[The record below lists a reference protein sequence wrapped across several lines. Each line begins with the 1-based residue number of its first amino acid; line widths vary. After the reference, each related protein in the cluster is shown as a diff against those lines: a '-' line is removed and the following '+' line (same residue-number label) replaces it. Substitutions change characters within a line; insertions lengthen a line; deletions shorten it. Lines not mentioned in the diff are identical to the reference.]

1 MKVLVLN
8 CGSSSLKCQ
17 LIDMEK
23 KERIMKGHYDRI
35 GGSRSSLR
43 FNVRGNKVVIE
54 HPARDFE
61 EAISEIL
68 RLLTSEEYN
77 VINNLNEIGAV
88 GHRIVHGGEKFKN
101 SVIIDENVIKAIEE
115 NITLAPLH
123 NPAGLAGIEACK
135 KLLPQ
140 IPMVAV
146 FDTSFHQTME
156 EKAFIY
162 QLPYKYY
169 EDYKIRKYGF
179 HGISHRYIAGRITE
193 ITGRTDLKIINCH
206 LGQGASLCAIKDGK
220 SIDTTMGL
228 TPLAGVPMGTRCGD
242 VDPSIIPTVMKLY
255 DIKPDEMLRI
265 MNKESGAWGVS
276 GVSTDF
282 RDIERTAEQG
292 DERSILALESRAYI
306 IAQYIAKFIVTLNGV
321 DVITFAGGIG
331 ENGFEERER
340 ICNYLECFGIKLDKQ
355 KNLVRGE
362 ETKISTEDSKV
373 QIYIVPTNEEIVIAT
388 DAYELTKNLIPNV

>member
-54 HPARDFE
+54 YPARDFE
-61 EAISEIL
+61 EAISKIL
-68 RLLTSEEYN
+68 RLLTSEEYK
-77 VINNLNEIGAV
+77 VINSLDEIGAV

-101 SVIIDENVIKAIEE
+101 SVIIDDEVIKAIEE

-123 NPAGLAGIEACK
+123 NPAGLAGIEACR
-135 KLLPQ
+135 KLLPNT
-140 IPMVAV
+140 PMVAV

-179 HGISHRYIAGRITE
+179 HGISHRYIAGRIAE
-193 ITGRTDLKIINCH
+193 ITGKTDLKIINCH

-220 SIDTTMGL
+220 SVDTTMGL

-282 RDIERTAEQG
+282 RDIERTAAQG

-321 DVITFAGGIG
+321 DIITFAGGIG

-362 ETKISTEDSKV
+362 ETKISAEDSKV

-388 DAYELTKNLIPNV
+388 DAYELTKNL

>member
-23 KERIMKGHYDRI
+23 NERIMKGHYDRI

-43 FNVRGNKVVIE
+43 FNVRGNKENIE
-54 HPARDFE
+54 HPARNFE
-61 EAISEIL
+61 EAISYIL
-68 RLLTSEEYN
+68 RLLTREEN
-77 VINNLNEIGAV
+77 KVIESLDEIGAV

-101 SVIIDENVIKAIEE
+101 SVIIDDEVINAIKD
-115 NITLAPLH
+115 NIKLAPLH
-123 NPAGLAGIEACK
+123 NPAGLAGITACR
-135 KLLPQ
+135 KLLPKV
-140 IPMVAV
+140 PMVAV
-146 FDTSFHQTME
+146 FDTAFNQTME

-162 QLPYKYY
+162 QLPYEYY
-169 EDYKIRKYGF
+169 EDHKIRKYGF
-179 HGISHRYIAGRITE
+179 HGISHRYVAGRLAE
-193 ITGRTDLKIINCH
+193 ITGKSNLKIINCH
-206 LGQGASLCAIKDGK
+206 LGQGASLCAINAGK

-255 DIKPDEMLRI
+255 DIKPDEMLKI
-265 MNKESGAWGVS
+265 LNKESGAWGVS

-282 RDIERTAEQG
+282 RDIEREAARG

-331 ENGFEERER
+331 ENGMEERER

-362 ETKISTEDSKV
+362 EKCISTEDSKAL
-373 QIYIVPTNEEIVIAT
+373 IYIVPTNEEIIIAR
-388 DAYELTKNLIPNV
+388 DAYELTK

>member
-23 KERIMKGHYDRI
+23 NERIMKGHYDRI

-43 FNVRGNKVVIE
+43 FNVRGNKENIE
-54 HPARDFE
+54 HPARNFE
-61 EAISEIL
+61 EAISYIL
-68 RLLTSEEYN
+68 RLLTREEN
-77 VINNLNEIGAV
+77 KVIESLDEIGAV

-101 SVIIDENVIKAIEE
+101 SVIIDDEVINAIKD
-115 NITLAPLH
+115 NIKLAPLH
-123 NPAGLAGIEACK
+123 NPAGLAGITACR
-135 KLLPQ
+135 KLLPKV
-140 IPMVAV
+140 PMVAV
-146 FDTSFHQTME
+146 FDTAFHQTME

-169 EDYKIRKYGF
+169 EDHKIRKYGF
-179 HGISHRYIAGRITE
+179 HGISHRYVAGRLAE
-193 ITGRTDLKIINCH
+193 ITGKSNLKIINCH
-206 LGQGASLCAIKDGK
+206 LGQGASLCAINAGK
-220 SIDTTMGL
+220 SIDKTMGL

-255 DIKPDEMLRI
+255 DIKPDEMLKI
-265 MNKESGAWGVS
+265 LNKESGAWGVS

-282 RDIERTAEQG
+282 RDIEREAARG

-321 DVITFAGGIG
+321 DAITFAGGIG
-331 ENGFEERER
+331 ENGMEERER

-362 ETKISTEDSKV
+362 EKCISTEDSKAL
-373 QIYIVPTNEEIVIAT
+373 IYIVPTNEEIIIAR
-388 DAYELTKNLIPNV
+388 DAYELTK

>member
-23 KERIMKGHYDRI
+23 NERIMKGHYDRI

-43 FNVRGNKVVIE
+43 FNVRGNKENIE
-54 HPARDFE
+54 HPARNFE
-61 EAISEIL
+61 EAISYIL
-68 RLLTSEEYN
+68 RLLTREEN
-77 VINNLNEIGAV
+77 KVIESLDEIGAV

-101 SVIIDENVIKAIEE
+101 SVIIDDEVINAIKD
-115 NITLAPLH
+115 NIKLAPLH
-123 NPAGLAGIEACK
+123 NPAGLAGITACR
-135 KLLPQ
+135 KLLPKV
-140 IPMVAV
+140 PMVAV
-146 FDTSFHQTME
+146 FDTAFHQTME

-169 EDYKIRKYGF
+169 EDHKIRKYGF
-179 HGISHRYIAGRITE
+179 HGISHRYVAGRLAE
-193 ITGRTDLKIINCH
+193 ITGKSNLKIINCH
-206 LGQGASLCAIKDGK
+206 LGQGASLCAINAGK

-255 DIKPDEMLRI
+255 DIKPDEMLKI
-265 MNKESGAWGVS
+265 LNKESGAWGVS

-282 RDIERTAEQG
+282 RDIEREAARG
-292 DERSILALESRAYI
+292 DERSILALECRAYK

-331 ENGFEERER
+331 ENGMEERER

-362 ETKISTEDSKV
+362 EKCISTEDSKAL
-373 QIYIVPTNEEIVIAT
+373 IYIVPTNEEIIIAR
-388 DAYELTKNLIPNV
+388 DAYELTK

>member
-68 RLLTSEEYN
+68 RLLTSEEYK

-101 SVIIDENVIKAIEE
+101 SVIIDEEVIKAIEE

-123 NPAGLAGIEACK
+123 NPAGLAGIEACR
-135 KLLPQ
+135 KLLPNT
-140 IPMVAV
+140 PMVAV

-220 SIDTTMGL
+220 SVDTTMGL

-282 RDIERTAEQG
+282 RDIERTADQG

-362 ETKISTEDSKV
+362 ETKISAEDSKV

-388 DAYELTKNLIPNV
+388 DAYELTKNL

>member
-23 KERIMKGHYDRI
+23 NERIMKGHYDRI

-43 FNVRGNKVVIE
+43 FNVRGNKTVIE

-61 EAISEIL
+61 EAISKIL
-68 RLLTSEEYN
+68 SLLVSEEYK
-77 VINNLNEIGAV
+77 VIEKFEEIGAV

-101 SVIIDENVIKAIEE
+101 SVVINDEVIDAIKEC
-115 NITLAPLH
+115 ITLAPLH

-135 KLLPQ
+135 KLLPNT
-140 IPMVAV
+140 PMVAV

-156 EKAFIY
+156 EKTFIY

-179 HGISHRYIAGRITE
+179 HGISHRYVAGRIAQ
-193 ITGRTDLKIINCH
+193 IMNNNNLKVINCH

-282 RDIERTAEQG
+282 RDIERTAAKG

-306 IAQYIAKFIVTLNGV
+306 IAQYIAKFIVSLNGV

-340 ICNYLECFGIKLDKQ
+340 ICNYLECFGIILDKE
-355 KNLVRGE
+355 KNKIRGE
-362 ETKISTEDSKV
+362 EAEISAQNSKV
-373 QIYIVPTNEEIVIAT
+373 KIHIVPTNEEIIIAQ
-388 DAYELTKNLIPNV
+388 DAYELTK

>member
-43 FNVRGNKVVIE
+43 FNVRGNKVNIE

-68 RLLTSEEYN
+68 RLLTSEEYK
-77 VINNLNEIGAV
+77 VINNLEEIGAV

-101 SVIIDENVIKAIEE
+101 SVVIDDEVIKAIEE

-123 NPAGLAGIEACK
+123 NPAGLSGIKACK
-135 KLLPQ
+135 KLLPKV
-140 IPMVAV
+140 PMVAV

-156 EKAFIY
+156 EKAYIY

-179 HGISHRYIAGRITE
+179 HGISHRYVAKRISE

-220 SIDTTMGL
+220 SMDTTMGL

-265 MNKESGAWGVS
+265 LNKESGAWGVS

-282 RDIERTAEQG
+282 RDIERTAAEG

-306 IAQYIAKFIVTLNGV
+306 IAQYIAKFIVTLQGV
-321 DVITFAGGIG
+321 DYITFCGGIG
-331 ENGFEERER
+331 ENGLEERER
-340 ICNYLECFGIKLDKQ
+340 ICKYLECFGVKIDLE
-355 KNLVRGE
+355 KNKIRGE
-362 ETKISTEDSKV
+362 EILISTEDSKV
-373 QIYIVPTNEEIVIAT
+373 KVFIVPTNEEIVIAT
-388 DAYELTKNLIPNV
+388 DAYELTKN

>member
-35 GGSRSSLR
+35 GGTRSSLR
-43 FNVRGNKVVIE
+43 FNVRGNKTVIE
-54 HPARDFE
+54 HPARDFN

-68 RLLTSEEYN
+68 SLLISKEYS
-77 VINNLNEIGAV
+77 VIESLDEIGAV

-101 SVIIDENVIKAIEE
+101 SVLINDDVIKAIED

-123 NPAGLAGIEACK
+123 NPAGLAGIFACQ
-135 KLLPQ
+135 KLLPNT
-140 IPMVAV
+140 PMVAV

-156 EKAFIY
+156 EKTYIY

-179 HGISHRYIAGRITE
+179 HGISHRYIAERVAE
-193 ITGRTDLKIINCH
+193 ITGRNDLKIINCH

-220 SIDTTMGL
+220 SVDTTMGL

-282 RDIERTAEQG
+282 RDIERMALEG
-292 DERSILALESRAYI
+292 DKRSILALESRAYI

-321 DVITFAGGIG
+321 DIITFAGGIG

-340 ICNYLECFGIKLDKQ
+340 ICNYLECFGIKLDKELN
-355 KNLVRGE
+355 KIRGE
-362 ETKISTEDSKV
+362 EAEISAKDSKV
-373 QIYIVPTNEEIVIAT
+373 KILIVPTNEEIVIAT
-388 DAYELTKNLIPNV
+388 DAYELTKDLSK

>member
-23 KERIMKGHYDRI
+23 NERIMKGHYDRI

-43 FNVRGNKVVIE
+43 FNVRGNKENIE
-54 HPARDFE
+54 HPARNFE
-61 EAISEIL
+61 EAISYIL
-68 RLLTSEEYN
+68 RLLTREEN
-77 VINNLNEIGAV
+77 KVIESLDEIGAV

-101 SVIIDENVIKAIEE
+101 SVIIDDEVINAIKD
-115 NITLAPLH
+115 NIKLAPLH
-123 NPAGLAGIEACK
+123 NPAGLAGITACR
-135 KLLPQ
+135 KLLPKV
-140 IPMVAV
+140 PMVAV
-146 FDTSFHQTME
+146 FDTAFHQTME

-169 EDYKIRKYGF
+169 EDHKIRKYGF
-179 HGISHRYIAGRITE
+179 HGISHRYVAGRLAE
-193 ITGRTDLKIINCH
+193 ITGKSNLKIINCH
-206 LGQGASLCAIKDGK
+206 LGQGASLCAINAGK

-255 DIKPDEMLRI
+255 DIKPDEMLKI
-265 MNKESGAWGVS
+265 LNKESGAWGVS

-282 RDIERTAEQG
+282 RDIEREAARG
-292 DERSILALESRAYI
+292 DERSILALESRAYM

-321 DVITFAGGIG
+321 DAITFAGGIG
-331 ENGFEERER
+331 ENGMEERER

-362 ETKISTEDSKV
+362 ETCISTEDSKAL
-373 QIYIVPTNEEIVIAT
+373 IYIVPTNEEIIIAR
-388 DAYELTKNLIPNV
+388 DAYELTK

>member
-23 KERIMKGHYDRI
+23 NERIMKGHYDRI

-43 FNVRGNKVVIE
+43 FNVRGNKTTIE

-61 EAISEIL
+61 EAIGEIL
-68 RLLTSEEYN
+68 GLLTSDEYK
-77 VINNLNEIGAV
+77 VINSLDEIGAV

-101 SVIIDENVIKAIEE
+101 SVVIDDDVIKAIEDC
-115 NITLAPLH
+115 ITLAPLH
-123 NPAGLAGIEACK
+123 NPAGLAGINACK
-135 KLLPQ
+135 KLLPNV
-140 IPMVAV
+140 PMVAV

-169 EDYKIRKYGF
+169 EDYRIRKYGF
-179 HGISHRYIAGRITE
+179 HGISHRYVAGRIAE
-193 ITGRTDLKIINCH
+193 IMGRNDLKVINCH

-220 SIDTTMGL
+220 SVDTTMGL

-282 RDIERTAEQG
+282 RDIERMAAEG
-292 DERSILALESRAYI
+292 DERSKLALESRAYI

-340 ICNYLECFGIKLDKQ
+340 ICNYLECFGIKLDLE
-355 KNLVRGE
+355 KNKIRGE
-362 ETKISTEDSKV
+362 EAEISSEDSKV
-373 QIYIVPTNEEIVIAT
+373 KIYIVPTNEEIVIAR
-388 DAYELTKNLIPNV
+388 DAYELTK

>member
-1 MKVLVLN
+1 MKILVLN

-17 LIDMEK
+17 LIDMENN
-23 KERIMKGHYDRI
+23 ERIMKGHYERI
-35 GGSRSSLR
+35 GGARSSLR
-43 FNVRGNKVVIE
+43 FNVRGKKTIIE

-61 EAISEIL
+61 EAIAEIL

-77 VINNLNEIGAV
+77 VIKDLNEIGAI
-88 GHRIVHGGEKFKN
+88 GHRIVHGGDKFKN
-101 SVIIDENVIKAIEE
+101 SVIIDDDVHKAIEE
-115 NITLAPLH
+115 CITLAPIH
-123 NPAGLAGIEACK
+123 NPAGLAGIDACRV
-135 KLLPQ
+135 LLPNV
-140 IPMVAV
+140 PMVAV

-156 EKAFIY
+156 EKVFIY

-169 EDYKIRKYGF
+169 EDYRIRKYGF
-179 HGISHRYIAGRITE
+179 HGISHRYIASRIVE
-193 ITGRTDLKIINCH
+193 ITGKTDLKVINCH

-220 SIDTTMGL
+220 SVDTTMGL

-265 MNKESGAWGVS
+265 MNKDSGAWGVS

-282 RDIERTAEQG
+282 RDIERMAAQG

-331 ENGFEERER
+331 ENGIEERER
-340 ICNYLECFGIKLDKQ
+340 ICNYLECFGIILDKQ
-355 KNLVRGE
+355 RNLIKGE
-362 ETKISTEDSKV
+362 ETKISAPNSKV
-373 QIYIVPTNEEIVIAT
+373 DIYIIPTNEEIVIAK
-388 DAYELTKNLIPNV
+388 DAYELTKDLK

>member
-23 KERIMKGHYDRI
+23 NERIMKGHYDRI

-43 FNVRGNKVVIE
+43 FNVRGEKTVIE

-68 RLLTSEEYN
+68 SLLVSDKYK
-77 VINNLNEIGAV
+77 VINSFEEIGAV
-88 GHRIVHGGEKFKN
+88 GHRIVHGGEKFKE
-101 SVIIDENVIKAIEE
+101 SVVIDEKVIEAIKEC
-115 NITLAPLH
+115 ITLAPLH

-135 KLLPQ
+135 KLLPNV
-140 IPMVAV
+140 PMVAV
-146 FDTSFHQTME
+146 FDTSFHQTMP

-179 HGISHRYIAGRITE
+179 HGISHRYVANRISE
-193 ITGRTDLKIINCH
+193 MTGKKDLKVINCH
-206 LGQGASLCAIKDGK
+206 LGQGASLCAIENGK
-220 SIDTTMGL
+220 SVDTTMGL

-255 DIKPDEMLRI
+255 NIQPDEMLRI

-282 RDIERTAEQG
+282 RDIERAAASG
-292 DERSILALESRAYI
+292 DKRSILALEGRAYT

-321 DVITFAGGIG
+321 DVITFAGGVG

-340 ICNYLECFGIKLDKQ
+340 ICKYLECFGVKLDKE
-355 KNLVRGE
+355 KNLIRGE
-362 ETKISTEDSKV
+362 EAKISTEDSKV
-373 QIYIVPTNEEIVIAT
+373 GIYIVPTNEELVIAQ
-388 DAYELTKNLIPNV
+388 DAYKLTK

>member
-23 KERIMKGHYDRI
+23 NERIMKGHYDRI

-43 FNVRGNKVVIE
+43 FNVRGEKTVIE

-68 RLLTSEEYN
+68 SLLVSDKYK
-77 VINNLNEIGAV
+77 VINSFEEIGAV
-88 GHRIVHGGEKFKN
+88 GHRIVHGGEKFKE
-101 SVIIDENVIKAIEE
+101 SVVIDEKVIEAIKEC
-115 NITLAPLH
+115 ITLAPLH

-135 KLLPQ
+135 KLLPNV
-140 IPMVAV
+140 PMVSV
-146 FDTSFHQTME
+146 FDTAFHQTMP

-179 HGISHRYIAGRITE
+179 HGISHRYVANRISE
-193 ITGRTDLKIINCH
+193 MTGKKDLKVINCH
-206 LGQGASLCAIKDGK
+206 LGQGASLCAIENGK
-220 SIDTTMGL
+220 SVDTTMGL

-255 DIKPDEMLRI
+255 NIQPDEMLRI

-282 RDIERTAEQG
+282 RDIERAAASG
-292 DERSILALESRAYI
+292 DKRSILALEGRAYT

-321 DVITFAGGIG
+321 DVITFAGGVG

-340 ICNYLECFGIKLDKQ
+340 ICKYLECFGVKLDKE
-355 KNLVRGE
+355 KNLIRGE
-362 ETKISTEDSKV
+362 EAKISTEDSKV
-373 QIYIVPTNEEIVIAT
+373 GIYIVPTNEELVIAQ
-388 DAYELTKNLIPNV
+388 DAYKLTK

>member
-23 KERIMKGHYDRI
+23 EERIMKGHYDRI

-43 FNVRGNKVVIE
+43 FNVRGEKVNIE

-68 RLLTSEEYN
+68 TLLTSDKYK
-77 VINNLNEIGAV
+77 VINDLSEIGAV

-101 SVIIDENVIKAIEE
+101 SVVIDDEVVKAIED
-115 NITLAPLH
+115 NIKLAPLH
-123 NPAGLAGIEACK
+123 NPAGLAGIKACK
-135 KLLPQ
+135 KLLPNT
-140 IPMVAV
+140 PMVAV
-146 FDTSFHQTME
+146 FDTSFHQTMD

-169 EDYKIRKYGF
+169 EDHKIRKYGF
-179 HGISHRYIAGRITE
+179 HGISHRYIAGRVAE
-193 ITGRTDLKIINCH
+193 LTGRNDLKIINCH

-220 SIDTTMGL
+220 AVDTTMGL
-228 TPLAGVPMGTRCGD
+228 TPLAGIPMGTRCGD

-255 DIKPDEMLRI
+255 NLQPDEMLRI
-265 MNKESGAWGVS
+265 LNKESGAWGVS

-282 RDIERTAEQG
+282 RDIERTAAEG

-306 IAQYIAKFIVTLNGV
+306 IAQYIAKFVVSLQGV
-321 DVITFAGGIG
+321 DYITFCGGIG

-340 ICNYLECFGIKLDKQ
+340 ICKYLECFGVEIDLE
-355 KNLVRGE
+355 KNKTRGE
-362 ETKISTEDSKV
+362 ELEISTENSRVKV
-373 QIYIVPTNEEIVIAT
+373 FIVPTNEEIMIAR
-388 DAYELTKNLIPNV
+388 DAYELTK

>member
-23 KERIMKGHYDRI
+23 NERIMKGHYDRI
-35 GGSRSSLR
+35 GGARSSLR
-43 FNVRGNKVVIE
+43 FNVRGNKTVIE

-61 EAISEIL
+61 EAIGEIL
-68 RLLTSEEYN
+68 GLLTSDEYK
-77 VINNLNEIGAV
+77 VINSLEEIGAV

-101 SVIIDENVIKAIEE
+101 SVVIDDDVIKTIEE
-115 NITLAPLH
+115 CITLAPLH
-123 NPAGLAGIEACK
+123 NPAGLAGINACK
-135 KLLPQ
+135 KLLPNV
-140 IPMVAV
+140 PMVAV

-179 HGISHRYIAGRITE
+179 HGISHRYVAGRIAE
-193 ITGRTDLKIINCH
+193 IMGRKDLKVINCH

-220 SIDTTMGL
+220 SVDTTMGL

-282 RDIERTAEQG
+282 RDIERMAAEG
-292 DERSILALESRAYI
+292 DERSQLALESRAYI

-340 ICNYLECFGIKLDKQ
+340 ICNYLECFGIKLDAE
-355 KNLVRGE
+355 KNKIRGE
-362 ETKISTEDSKV
+362 EAEISSDDSKAK
-373 QIYIVPTNEEIVIAT
+373 IYIVPTNEEIVIAR
-388 DAYELTKNLIPNV
+388 DAYELTK

>member
-35 GGSRSSLR
+35 GGNRSSLR
-43 FNVRGNKVVIE
+43 FNVRGNKTVIE
-54 HPARDFE
+54 HPARNFE
-61 EAISEIL
+61 EAISKIL
-68 RLLTSEEYN
+68 RLLTSPEYK
-77 VINNLNEIGAV
+77 VIESLDEIGAV

-101 SVIIDENVIKAIEE
+101 SVVIDDDVIKAIKD

-123 NPAGLAGIEACK
+123 NPAGLAGIKACK
-135 KLLPQ
+135 KLLPKT
-140 IPMVAV
+140 PMVAV
-146 FDTSFHQTME
+146 FDTAFHQTME
-156 EKAFIY
+156 EKAYIY

-179 HGISHRYIAGRITE
+179 HGISHRYVAQRIAE
-193 ITGRTDLKIINCH
+193 ITGKSDLKVINCH
-206 LGQGASLCAIKDGK
+206 LGQGASLCAIKEGK
-220 SIDTTMGL
+220 SLDTTMGL

-255 DIKPDEMLRI
+255 DIKPDDMLKI
-265 MNKESGAWGVS
+265 LNKESGAWGVS

-282 RDIERTAEQG
+282 RDIERTAAQG

-306 IAQYIAKFIVTLNGV
+306 IAQYIAKFVVTLQGV
-321 DVITFAGGIG
+321 DIITFCGGIG
-331 ENGFEERER
+331 ENGWEERER
-340 ICNYLECFGIKLDKQ
+340 ICKYLECFGVKLDFE
-355 KNLVRGE
+355 KNRIRGE
-362 ETKISTEDSKV
+362 EAEISALDSKV
-373 QIYIVPTNEEIVIAT
+373 KVHIVPTNEEIIIAQ
-388 DAYELTKNLIPNV
+388 DAYRLTK

>member
-23 KERIMKGHYDRI
+23 NERIMKGHYDRI

-43 FNVRGNKVVIE
+43 FKVRGNKENIE
-54 HPARDFE
+54 HPARNFE
-61 EAISEIL
+61 EAISYIL
-68 RLLTSEEYN
+68 RLLTREEN
-77 VINNLNEIGAV
+77 KVIESLDEIGAV

-101 SVIIDENVIKAIEE
+101 SVIIDDEVINAIKD
-115 NITLAPLH
+115 NIKLAPLH
-123 NPAGLAGIEACK
+123 NPAGLAGITACR
-135 KLLPQ
+135 KLLPKV
-140 IPMVAV
+140 PMVAV
-146 FDTSFHQTME
+146 FDTAFHQTME

-169 EDYKIRKYGF
+169 EDHKIRKYGF
-179 HGISHRYIAGRITE
+179 HGISHRYVAGRLAE
-193 ITGRTDLKIINCH
+193 ITGKSNLKIINCH
-206 LGQGASLCAIKDGK
+206 LGQGASLCAINAGK

-255 DIKPDEMLRI
+255 DIKPDEMLKI
-265 MNKESGAWGVS
+265 LNKESGAWGVS

-282 RDIERTAEQG
+282 RDIEREAARG

-331 ENGFEERER
+331 ENGMEERER

-362 ETKISTEDSKV
+362 ETCISTEDSKAL
-373 QIYIVPTNEEIVIAT
+373 IYIVPTNEEIIIAR
-388 DAYELTKNLIPNV
+388 DAYELTK

>member
-23 KERIMKGHYDRI
+23 NERIMKGHYDRI

-43 FNVRGNKVVIE
+43 FNVRGEKTVIE

-68 RLLTSEEYN
+68 SLLVSDKYK
-77 VINNLNEIGAV
+77 VINSFEEIGAV
-88 GHRIVHGGEKFKN
+88 GHRIVHGGEKFKE
-101 SVIIDENVIKAIEE
+101 SVVIDEKVIEAIKEC
-115 NITLAPLH
+115 ITLAPLH

-135 KLLPQ
+135 KLLPNV
-140 IPMVAV
+140 PMVAV
-146 FDTSFHQTME
+146 FDTAFHQTMP

-179 HGISHRYIAGRITE
+179 HGISHRYVANRISE
-193 ITGRTDLKIINCH
+193 MTGKKDLKVINCH
-206 LGQGASLCAIKDGK
+206 LGQGASLCAIENGK
-220 SIDTTMGL
+220 SVDTTMGL

-255 DIKPDEMLRI
+255 NIQPDEMLRI

-282 RDIERTAEQG
+282 RDIERAAASG
-292 DERSILALESRAYI
+292 DKRSILALEGRAYT

-321 DVITFAGGIG
+321 DVITFAGGVG

-340 ICNYLECFGIKLDKQ
+340 ICKYLECFGVKLDKE
-355 KNLVRGE
+355 KNLIRGE
-362 ETKISTEDSKV
+362 EAKISTEDSKV
-373 QIYIVPTNEEIVIAT
+373 GIYIVPTNEELVIAQ
-388 DAYELTKNLIPNV
+388 DAYKLTK

>member
-43 FNVRGNKVVIE
+43 FNVRGNKIVIE

-68 RLLTSEEYN
+68 NLLVSNEYK
-77 VINNLNEIGAV
+77 VIDDLSEIGAV

-101 SVIIDENVIKAIEE
+101 SVIINDEVIKAIED

-123 NPAGLAGIEACK
+123 NPAGLAGIRAIE
-135 KLLPQ
+135 KLLPN

-146 FDTSFHQTME
+146 FDTSFHQTMDR
-156 EKAFIY
+156 KTYIY

-179 HGISHRYIAGRITE
+179 HGISHRYVAKRIAE
-193 ITGRTDLKIINCH
+193 ILGTNKLRVINCH
-206 LGQGASLCAIKDGK
+206 LGQGASLCAIKDGI
-220 SIDTTMGL
+220 SIDTSMGL

-265 MNKESGAWGVS
+265 LNKESGAWGVS

-282 RDIERTAEQG
+282 RDIERMASQG

-306 IAQYIAKFIVTLNGV
+306 IAQYIAKFIVSLNGV

-340 ICNYLECFGIKLDKQ
+340 ICNYLECFGIKLDKE
-355 KNLVRGE
+355 KNKIRGE
-362 ETKISTEDSKV
+362 EAEISTADSRVKL
-373 QIYIVPTNEEIVIAT
+373 YIVPTNEEIMIAT
-388 DAYELTKNLIPNV
+388 DTYELTK

>member
-23 KERIMKGHYDRI
+23 NERIMKGHYDRI

-43 FNVRGNKVVIE
+43 FNVRGNKVELE

-68 RLLTSEEYN
+68 RLLTSEEYK
-77 VINNLNEIGAV
+77 VIEDLNEIGAV

-101 SVIIDENVIKAIEE
+101 SVVIDDEVIKAIKE

-123 NPAGLAGIEACK
+123 NPAGLAGIKACR
-135 KLLPQ
+135 KLLPKT
-140 IPMVAV
+140 PMVAV

-156 EKAFIY
+156 EKAYIY
-162 QLPYKYY
+162 QIPYKYY

-179 HGISHRYIAGRITE
+179 HGISHRYVAKRISE
-193 ITGRTDLKIINCH
+193 ITGKSELKVINCH
-206 LGQGASLCAIKDGK
+206 LGQGASLCAIKNGI
-220 SIDTTMGL
+220 SLDTTMGL

-255 DIKPDEMLRI
+255 NLKPDEMLQI
-265 MNKESGAWGVS
+265 LNKESGAWGVS

-282 RDIERTAEQG
+282 RDIERTAAQG
-292 DERSILALESRAYI
+292 DARSILALETRAYI
-306 IAQYIAKFIVTLNGV
+306 IAQYIAKFVVTLQGV
-321 DVITFAGGIG
+321 DVITFCGGIG
-331 ENGFEERER
+331 ENGWEERER
-340 ICNYLECFGIKLDKQ
+340 ICRYLDCFGVKIDAE
-355 KNLVRGE
+355 KNRVRGE
-362 ETKISTEDSKV
+362 EMEITTPDSKV
-373 QIYIVPTNEEIVIAT
+373 KVYIVPTNEEIVIAS
-388 DAYELTKNLIPNV
+388 DAYELTKN

>member
-23 KERIMKGHYDRI
+23 NERIMKGHYDRI

-43 FNVRGNKVVIE
+43 FNVRGNKTVIE
-54 HPARDFE
+54 HPARGFE
-61 EAISEIL
+61 EAISEVL
-68 RLLTSEEYN
+68 DLLMSDEYK
-77 VINNLNEIGAV
+77 VIKSLDEIGAV

-101 SVIIDENVIKAIEE
+101 SVIIDDEVIEAIEE
-115 NITLAPLH
+115 CVTLAPIH
-123 NPAGLAGIEACK
+123 NPAGLAGINACK
-135 KLLPQ
+135 KLLPNT
-140 IPMVAV
+140 PMVAV
-146 FDTSFHQTME
+146 FDTSFHQTIPE
-156 EKAFIY
+156 EAYIY

-169 EDYKIRKYGF
+169 EDYRIRKYGF
-179 HGISHRYIAGRITE
+179 HGISHRYVSERISE
-193 ITGRTDLKIINCH
+193 ILGKKELKVINCH
-206 LGQGASLCAIKDGK
+206 LGQGASLCAINSGV
-220 SIDTTMGL
+220 SLDTTMGL

-242 VDPSIIPTVMKLY
+242 VDPSIIPMVMKLY

-282 RDIERTAEQG
+282 RDIEREALAG
-292 DERSILALESRAYI
+292 DKRSILALESRAYM
-306 IAQYIAKFIVTLNGV
+306 IAQYIAKFIVTLGGI

-340 ICNYLECFGIKLDKQ
+340 ICKYLTCFGIEIDKE
-355 KNLVRGE
+355 KNKIRGE
-362 ETKISTEDSKV
+362 EAKISSENSKV
-373 QIYIVPTNEEIVIAT
+373 LLYIVPTNEELVIAQDT
-388 DAYELTKNLIPNV
+388 YELTK

>member
-17 LIDMEK
+17 LIDMENE
-23 KERIMKGHYDRI
+23 ERIMKGHYDRI

-43 FNVRGNKVVIE
+43 FNVRGNKTVIE

-68 RLLTSEEYN
+68 NLLVSAEYK
-77 VINNLNEIGAV
+77 VINSFDEIGAV
-88 GHRIVHGGEKFKN
+88 GHRIVHGGEKFKE
-101 SVIIDENVIKAIEE
+101 SVVINDEVIKTIEE
-115 NITLAPLH
+115 CITLAPLH

-135 KLLPQ
+135 KLLPNA
-140 IPMVAV
+140 PMVAV

-162 QLPYKYY
+162 NLPYKYY
-169 EDYKIRKYGF
+169 EDYRIRKYGF
-179 HGISHRYIAGRITE
+179 HGISHRYIARRISE
-193 ITGRTDLKIINCH
+193 IVGKEEIKVINCH
-206 LGQGASLCAIKDGK
+206 LGQGASLCAIKNGK
-220 SIDTTMGL
+220 SMDTTMGL

-282 RDIERTAEQG
+282 RDIERMAADG

-306 IAQYIAKFIVTLNGV
+306 IAQYIAKFLVTLSGA
-321 DVITFAGGIG
+321 DYITFSGGIG
-331 ENGFEERER
+331 ENGIEERER
-340 ICNYLECFGIKLDKQ
+340 ICNYLEFLGIKLDKEAN
-355 KNLVRGE
+355 KVRGE
-362 ETKISTEDSKV
+362 EKCISAPDSKV
-373 QIYIVPTNEEIVIAT
+373 KLFIVPTNEEIMIARDT
-388 DAYELTKNLIPNV
+388 YNLTK